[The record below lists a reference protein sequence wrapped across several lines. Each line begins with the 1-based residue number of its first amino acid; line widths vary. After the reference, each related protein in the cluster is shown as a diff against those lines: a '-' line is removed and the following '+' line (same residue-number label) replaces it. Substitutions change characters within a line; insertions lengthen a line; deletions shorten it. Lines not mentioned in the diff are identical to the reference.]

1 MANLKTKFYS
11 FLAIDVAILINA
23 IGLNFIKFVPIGL
36 IILLLAWLYESF
48 IAKTINLDYKNKSL
62 KKSLIILTIPFTLA
76 LLGLMH
82 TSNLSKGFE
91 DLSRLLPF
99 LVFPFLLLSLPH
111 DRKKKLLTTVLFG
124 FTFGLFIR
132 FGLDFYK
139 SAIDY
144 TYDYKIQNFFYT
156 YLDSDTNIISIITL
170 FSVLYL
176 LDYLFSKNEISNRK
190 NVLIHLIVLFLSF
203 CILLLQS
210 RLVILFFFVSLGII
224 FIIYWKNKQK
234 WSIFITGIFC
244 GLLMLIPV
252 FKGRFQVVVTESKKL
267 NTTDTNIVSDSIPIE
282 SLPCMSSEELRFN
295 SLKSS
300 WKIFLQ
306 HPIIGVGTGDWRDEL
321 LKEYIDSNLQ
331 CNAHEQTAPHNQ
343 YLRTLL
349 KYGILGFLIY
359 LYYIFQLFHF
369 SRSKQLFG
377 QIPFLLTLI
386 FCGLGY
392 DLLDVGSS
400 APFFAFFSTWLFFD
414 EKE

>member
-11 FLAIDVAILINA
+11 FHAIDVAILINA

-36 IILLLAWLYESF
+36 IILVLAWLYESF
-48 IAKTINLDYKNKSL
+48 IAKTINLDYKTKSL

-99 LVFPFLLLSLPH
+99 LVFPVLLLSLPH
-111 DRKKKLLTTVLFG
+111 DRKNKLLTTVLIG

-139 SAIDY
+139 SSIDY

-176 LDYLFSKNEISNRK
+176 LDYLLSKNEISSRK

-267 NTTDTNIVSDSIPIE
+267 NTTDTNIVSD
-282 SLPCMSSEELRFN
+282 
-295 SLKSS
+295 
-300 WKIFLQ
+300 
-306 HPIIGVGTGDWRDEL
+306 
-321 LKEYIDSNLQ
+321 
-331 CNAHEQTAPHNQ
+331 
-343 YLRTLL
+343 
-349 KYGILGFLIY
+349 
-359 LYYIFQLFHF
+359 
-369 SRSKQLFG
+369 
-377 QIPFLLTLI
+377 
-386 FCGLGY
+386 
-392 DLLDVGSS
+392 
-400 APFFAFFSTWLFFD
+400 
-414 EKE
+414 